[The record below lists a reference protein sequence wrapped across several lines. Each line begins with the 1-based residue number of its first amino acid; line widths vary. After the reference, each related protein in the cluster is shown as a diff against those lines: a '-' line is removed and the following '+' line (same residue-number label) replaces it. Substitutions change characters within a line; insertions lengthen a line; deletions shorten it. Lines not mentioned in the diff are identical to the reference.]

1 MISEARMK
9 KWIIAIIT
17 LIGLLFFLVFL
28 NYRNNSY
35 IVINGFAQGTT
46 YHIVYI
52 PDFSIR
58 ILLNK
63 EDFLFQKEI
72 DSLLTRFDESLST
85 YHPGSIISR
94 VNQNDSSV
102 VVDELFKTVFRKAS
116 EVASLTNGAFDITV
130 GPVVNAW
137 GFGPGEREKVDSTLI
152 DSLLQ
157 YVGMSMVGIE
167 DDRVVKT
174 IDGVVLDVNAIAQ
187 GYSVDLLASF
197 LECKGMDNYLV
208 ELGGEISASGKKHV
222 GKAWLVGVDK
232 PIDNNL
238 IPGQMLEAVV
248 KLHNRSLATSGNY
261 RKFYE
266 EDGIKYSHTIDPE
279 TGYPVRHNLLS
290 VTIIAEDCMTA
301 DAFATAFLVMGLEKS
316 IEMISGMNKLE
327 GFFIY
332 SGEDGEF
339 VTYSTPGFKEIIVE

>member
-1 MISEARMK
+1 MK

-17 LIGLLFFLVFL
+17 LIGLLFILVFL

-52 PDFSIR
+52 PDFSIQL
-58 ILLNK
+58 ILNK
-63 EDFLFQKEI
+63 DDFFFQEEI
-72 DSLLTRFDESLST
+72 DSLLARFDESLST

-116 EVASLTNGAFDITV
+116 EVASLTNGAFDITI
-130 GPVVNAW
+130 GPIVNAW

-152 DSLLQ
+152 DSLLH
-157 YVGMSMVGIE
+157 YVGMSMVYIE

-174 IDGVVLDVNAIAQ
+174 IDEIVLDVNAIAQ

-197 LECKGMDNYLV
+197 FKGKGVDNYLV
-208 ELGGEISASGKKHV
+208 ELGGEISASGKKHW
-222 GKAWLVGVDK
+222 GKEWKVGVDK

-238 IPGQMLEAVV
+238 IPGQMLQAVV
-248 KLHNRSLATSGNY
+248 ELKNRSLATSGNY

-266 EDGIKYSHTIDPE
+266 EDGIKFSHTIDPE

-290 VTIIAEDCMTA
+290 VTIIADDCMTA

-316 IEMISGMNKLE
+316 IEMISGMNELE

-332 SGEDGEF
+332 SSEGGEF
-339 VTYSTPGFKEIIVE
+339 VTYSTPGFKEIIIE